1 MVVAWVGWSVLDVV
15 SVDLAFAET
24 YRFRIDVVGW
34 RDTWPVLRWLPGW
47 IGIVGGCVQRKP
59 FDRSR
64 IQSCL
69 WLAGLLLGLR
79 LVSLLPGVGTAAP
92 VLGLVWSGNVS
103 WALSLA
109 LLVYILLPA
118 ANFELASRSRTVG
131 FGLLVCFGILYAV
144 YAVFFVRTTSLHGDE
159 PQYLMTTQSLLQ
171 DGDIDLAN
179 TTKGSVLEFHQMNV
193 RPHRAPGSPQ
203 DKIHSAH
210 PVGFAAMLAPVYWLG
225 LEAIGHP
232 RLACALLVALTSAIS
247 VYLAH
252 RWMIQLGIAPAG
264 ALITSIAVGCSPLMF
279 LFSNQIYPE
288 VFALVAALLVLTMLA
303 SPPSYGSFG
312 LLVLGSV
319 GILVALPM
327 LHQRLLPMAGFLGLM
342 MFLHVRDLPERASIF
357 TGSGAILAVAT
368 LAYVFYH
375 LHFSGDIWG
384 PFKPGNADVLDFE
397 HAPTA
402 LFGQW
407 FDARVGLINN
417 SPIFLGALVGL
428 AAMALSRDRRLL
440 IVIGIYATT
449 ACVNALS
456 NDWRFGYCL
465 PSRFMITAL
474 PALLIPLA
482 HTMDRALNQS
492 VLLTFV
498 LMFGFC
504 VGWDS
509 NHQALVLTEGAY
521 DGAHLI
527 FRALDRMY
535 PAGIHFPLLKD
546 VATVPWL
553 DVVSWAAGIAIL
565 LSLGR
570 VDNRKVALLL
580 IGSVVIVPILAAP
593 RHVHRLKTHVAPAL
607 RRFSSTDV
615 EAAVLPFRKQGRF
628 GLYNGTTQ
636 ENEEYVARPTKARPG
651 VAGYSELLHAL
662 PLGLYRLTIPAT
674 ASPSDGGSPGGYY
687 VVARR
692 HSGRSQLNHQTRYG
706 VPITSDGSHASV
718 RFAETS
724 GRDGIQHFVMYRE
737 GADLRFGDATLVYQ
751 PLQLRETGQLE
762 FTSRLDLD
770 TRGGKGFY
778 HGLAVNLEP
787 GFYRF
792 AVEFESVDPSVWVD
806 RESDPV
812 VVTLFGD
819 VTDLQD
825 GKRRSLAWQ
834 PMLGRAIELPV
845 LADVERPAV
854 EAYLSPIWAHVPFA
868 DQMKFNFEID
878 SEQTLFVGIYYSGQH
893 SLVLKSIHLHRRLFW
908 SRLDGSRYVVPP
920 KPVGQSSDGILGGRA
935 GSGGYVSPEDV
946 DRDRVQSE

>member
-1 MVVAWVGWSVLDVV
+1 MNNPLQRLQGNLSTVAGLVVAWVGWSVLDVV

-69 WLAGLLLGLR
+69 WLAGLLFGLR

-179 TTKGSVLEFHQMNV
+179 TTKGSVLEFHQTNV

-327 LHQRLLPMAGFLGLM
+327 LHQRLLPMAGFLGLI

-357 TGSGAILAVAT
+357 TGSGAILAVAN
-368 LAYVFYH
+368 
-375 LHFSGDIWG
+375 
-384 PFKPGNADVLDFE
+384 P
-397 HAPTA
+397 
-402 LFGQW
+402 
-407 FDARVGLINN
+407 
-417 SPIFLGALVGL
+417 
-428 AAMALSRDRRLL
+428 RLCL
-440 IVIGIYATT
+440 
-449 ACVNALS
+449 
-456 NDWRFGYCL
+456 L
-465 PSRFMITAL
+465 PSAL
-474 PALLIPLA
+474 Q
-482 HTMDRALNQS
+482 R
-492 VLLTFV
+492 
-498 LMFGFC
+498 G
-504 VGWDS
+504 
-509 NHQALVLTEGAY
+509 
-521 DGAHLI
+521 HL
-527 FRALDRMY
+527 
-535 PAGIHFPLLKD
+535 
-546 VATVPWL
+546 
-553 DVVSWAAGIAIL
+553 
-565 LSLGR
+565 
-570 VDNRKVALLL
+570 
-580 IGSVVIVPILAAP
+580 GSV
-593 RHVHRLKTHVAPAL
+593 
-607 RRFSSTDV
+607 
-615 EAAVLPFRKQGRF
+615 
-628 GLYNGTTQ
+628 
-636 ENEEYVARPTKARPG
+636 
-651 VAGYSELLHAL
+651 
-662 PLGLYRLTIPAT
+662 
-674 ASPSDGGSPGGYY
+674 
-687 VVARR
+687 
-692 HSGRSQLNHQTRYG
+692 QTRQ
-706 VPITSDGSHASV
+706 
-718 RFAETS
+718 R
-724 GRDGIQHFVMYRE
+724 
-737 GADLRFGDATLVYQ
+737 
-751 PLQLRETGQLE
+751 
-762 FTSRLDLD
+762 
-770 TRGGKGFY
+770 
-778 HGLAVNLEP
+778 
-787 GFYRF
+787 
-792 AVEFESVDPSVWVD
+792 
-806 RESDPV
+806 
-812 VVTLFGD
+812 
-819 VTDLQD
+819 
-825 GKRRSLAWQ
+825 
-834 PMLGRAIELPV
+834 
-845 LADVERPAV
+845 
-854 EAYLSPIWAHVPFA
+854 
-868 DQMKFNFEID
+868 
-878 SEQTLFVGIYYSGQH
+878 
-893 SLVLKSIHLHRRLFW
+893 
-908 SRLDGSRYVVPP
+908 
-920 KPVGQSSDGILGGRA
+920 
-935 GSGGYVSPEDV
+935 
-946 DRDRVQSE
+946 